1 MGTAPPLGT
10 APPGDAR
17 SLWDPFVTT
26 QQSTGKAT
34 TMGHGHHHRH
44 TAHRPHGPP
53 ATTPP
58 PPCPPSNT
66 GTQSP
71 EVTPLSPGPP
81 QRCGPPLSPTLHLTV
96 HHSPP
101 HPTPG
106 TPTTHMGTAAPGW
119 GGGSEHRGAIRGG
132 GGGGAAHTLTHL
144 CARRSLRCTH
154 PHTHPRITTCAQ
166 RTQVHSP
173 AMLAAAGRLHAQPFA
188 RSAICTLALTHAP
201 RLLALRPTPAQ
212 LACNGAAGL
221 CHSSPPR
228 AGAHQHCTH
237 THTHTH
243 TCATVS
249 TFAPTCAR
257 AAEHTHVCTGGHE
270 GSKRIR
276 ERTRGHR
283 RTWAPPVGMVTL
295 SPHVSPHPPTHT
307 SGGT

>member
-1 MGTAPPLGT
+1 MGALSHGGTPPWGQ
-10 APPGDAR
+10 PPP
-17 SLWDPFVTT
+17 W
-26 QQSTGKAT
+26 
-34 TMGHGHHHRH
+34 GHTLVVGPLCHHPAEHREGHHHG
-44 TAHRPHGPP
+44 TRPPPPSHSPPSPWPSCHHPPP
-53 ATTPP
+53 A
-58 PPCPPSNT
+58 PCPPSNT

-81 QRCGPPLSPTLHLTV
+81 QRCGPPLSPTLRLTV

-188 RSAICTLALTHAP
+188 RSAICTLALTRAP

-212 LACNGAAGL
+212 LACNRAAGL
-221 CHSSPPR
+221 CHSSPPH

-237 THTHTH
+237 THVCHG
-243 TCATVS
+243 
-249 TFAPTCAR
+249 
-257 AAEHTHVCTGGHE
+257 EHLRTHVCTCSRAHP
-270 GSKRIR
+270 RVH
-276 ERTRGHR
+276 RGAR
-283 RTWAPPVGMVTL
+283 GLEA
-295 SPHVSPHPPTHT
+295 HT
-307 SGGT
+307 

>member
-1 MGTAPPLGT
+1 MGALSHGGTPPWGQPPLGT
-10 APPGDAR
+10 HARCGTPLSPPSRAQGR
-17 SLWDPFVTT
+17 PPPWDT
-26 QQSTGKAT
+26 AT
-34 TMGHGHHHRH
+34 TTVTQPTVPM
-44 TAHRPHGPP
+44 ALLPPPPP
-53 ATTPP
+53 A
-58 PPCPPSNT
+58 PCPPSNT

-188 RSAICTLALTHAP
+188 RSAICTLALTRAP

-212 LACNGAAGL
+212 LACNRAAGL
-221 CHSSPPR
+221 CHSSPPH

-243 TCATVS
+243 VCHG
-249 TFAPTCAR
+249 
-257 AAEHTHVCTGGHE
+257 EHLRTHVCTCSRAHP
-270 GSKRIR
+270 RVH
-276 ERTRGHR
+276 RGAR
-283 RTWAPPVGMVTL
+283 GLEA
-295 SPHVSPHPPTHT
+295 HT
-307 SGGT
+307 